1 MNVAMISSLNTYT
14 KTMKMQMK
22 WQQRQSSGDYT
33 SKTTSG
39 NTSDGTSAVDRI
51 LREQQEKAA
60 ERMKQSASSVSRE
73 QIDTKLRSGKKLSAA
88 EMEYLKEHDPQ
99 TYEKARK
106 IQMEREA
113 FERELKKCR
122 TKEEVQRV
130 KLSHA
135 AASMAAVKEADT
147 NPNIPKGQ
155 KLALIMQELAKNNAL
170 CDAERAFIQ
179 SGDYGRLPTE
189 NERLKAEEDL
199 KKAEEAEKD
208 MELAREQIRIAFEQ
222 AEKEVSDLRQR
233 TIEGIE
239 TARLNG
245 KQIGQP
251 RGATYETRKGKAA
264 KEIIAGKKPTRMQA
278 EVTPEARKVRR
289 AKAQAAYA
297 MSSFTGTPSGSID
310 IKVT

>member
-1 MNVAMISSLNTYT
+1 MNVTMISSLNTYT

-22 WQQRQSSGDYT
+22 WQQRQSTGDYT
-33 SKTTSG
+33 SK
-39 NTSDGTSAVDRI
+39 NTSENTSAVDRI
-51 LREQQEKAA
+51 LKEQQEKAA
-60 ERMKQSASSVSRE
+60 ELREQNTASVSRQ
-73 QIDTKLRSGKKLSAA
+73 QIDTKLRTGKRLSSA

-147 NPNIPKGQ
+147 NPNIPKSQ

-170 CDAERAFIQ
+170 CDAERAFIK
-179 SGDYGRLPTE
+179 SGGYRKLPSE
-189 NERLKAEEDL
+189 NERLRAEKDL
-199 KKAEEAEKD
+199 KRAEEAEKD
-208 MELAREQIRIAFEQ
+208 IDNKTNDTPEEVNDSLNEAAAGEAVEEKADRKEQ
-222 AEKEVSDLRQR
+222 
-233 TIEGIE
+233 T
-239 TARLNG
+239 
-245 KQIGQP
+245 P
-251 RGATYETRKGKAA
+251 TRMQLKAA
-264 KEIIAGKKPTRMQA
+264 KESIAGRKPTRMEA

-297 MSSFTGTPSGSID
+297 MSSCKGASSPSVD
-310 IKVT
+310 IKVI

>member
-208 MELAREQIRIAFEQ
+208 MENRTDDTPE
-222 AEKEVSDLRQR
+222 EVNDSLN
-233 TIEGIE
+233 E
-239 TARLNG
+239 TAAG
-245 KQIGQP
+245 KAVEEKARAEEKTPSESRI
-251 RGATYETRKGKAA
+251 KAA

>member
-1 MNVAMISSLNTYT
+1 MDFTAIGSLHAYT
-14 KTMKMQMK
+14 KNMAMEMK
-22 WQQRQSSGDYT
+22 WQQKKSSGDF
-33 SKTTSG
+33 KA
-39 NTSDGTSAVDRI
+39 DGTKTVEEW
-51 LREQQEKAA
+51 LKKQQEEATQSQSTDSKLKA
-60 ERMKQSASSVSRE
+60 
-73 QIDTKLRSGKKLSAA
+73 QIDLKLKSGKKLTY
-88 EMEYLKEHDPQ
+88 EELEYLKNHDPQ
-99 TYEKARK
+99 GYQKARE

-208 MELAREQIRIAFEQ
+208 MENRTDDTPE
-222 AEKEVSDLRQR
+222 EVNDSLN
-233 TIEGIE
+233 E
-239 TARLNG
+239 TAAG
-245 KQIGQP
+245 KAVEEKARAEEKTPSESRI
-251 RGATYETRKGKAA
+251 KAA

-289 AKAQAAYA
+289 AKAQAA
-297 MSSFTGTPSGSID
+297 
-310 IKVT
+310 